1 MDMNIETTL
10 PPSVLKK
17 IDIQFGKDVA
27 DLEKILPLARQLH
40 KESIFSDM
48 PFDQRQLEKVVND
61 LKDETGYHGA
71 VYVEYEGEAVAF
83 AYFYFAPMLSSKK
96 TWVTVMHTVYIRS
109 DIRSTEIGSYVWQ
122 RIMLAVRGWS
132 APRGSKGIMFNVV
145 SGVAIQETDLVLRTN
160 GATHLGGNYFMRL

>member
-1 MDMNIETTL
+1 MSIETNL
-10 PPSVLKK
+10 PESVLKK
-17 IDIQFGKDVA
+17 FNIQFGKDVA

-48 PFDQRQLEKVVND
+48 EFDQPQLEKMVND
-61 LKDETGYHGA
+61 LKGETGYHSA
-71 VYVEYEGEAVAF
+71 VYVEYEGEPVGF
-83 AYFYFAPMLSSKK
+83 AYFYFAPLLSSKK

-109 DIRSTEIGSYVWQ
+109 DIRSTEVGSYVWQ

-132 APRGSKGIMFNVV
+132 APRGSKGVMFSVM
-145 SGVAIQETDLVLRTN
+145 SGVAIQETDMVLRAN